1 MVYTDFGN
9 SFLDGLEKLAEVIT
23 EATEELDDVIES
35 FDEEFAELNAGKT
48 QEEIDVDDVYA
59 EMMAFPLVNAL
70 ESIADIVNDAI
81 EEIIELIGE

>member
-1 MVYTDFGN
+1 MVNVDFGS
-9 SFLDGLEKLAEVIT
+9 SFLEGMEKLVDIIT

-35 FDEEFAELNAGKT
+35 FDEEFAELNAWKT
-48 QEEIDVDDVYA
+48 QEEIDVDDAYA

-81 EEIIELIGE
+81 EEVIELIGE